1 MNKNWSKT
9 TLGKIISEGN
19 GKFQTGPF
27 GSQLHASDYV
37 KDGIPCIMPAN
48 MKNNRVDIDNIARI
62 SEKDAKRL
70 SKHIVKKGDILYS
83 RRGDITLKALIT
95 DKEVGYFCGTGCLL
109 IRAGDKID
117 PEFLTYLLST
127 ETNKVWIVKQ
137 AVGAT
142 MPNLNTDILSRFP
155 LYIPSFKTQQSIAA
169 VLSALDKKIA
179 LNKQINARLEEMA
192 KTLYDYWFVQFDF
205 PDANGKPYKSSGGD
219 MVFDE
224 TLKREIPKEWEVK
237 QISHWIKADK
247 SGDWGKEQ
255 QEGNYT
261 VKVNCVRGADIN
273 AINLQGNIETPIRFI
288 LAKNEHKLLSPFD
301 FVVEISGGSPT
312 QSTGR
317 LAPISQYVLDRFDL
331 PLICSNF
338 CKAISL
344 KDTSYFYQFAF
355 MWSDIYKNNI
365 LFGWEGKT
373 SGIKNLL
380 FDNFVNGYF
389 ECFPPK
395 EIAEQFFKIIDKN
408 HQEQQLLLKQN
419 HQLTQLRDF
428 LLPMLMNGQVSV
440 TCSGARDG

>member
-1 MNKNWSKT
+1 MTNIVTITANNYCHSVFDGTHATPKPCPNGYRLITSKNITGDGINISDAYF
-9 TLGKIISEGN
+9 ISEQDYFEINKRSKVYQWDILFSMIGTVGN
-19 GKFQTGPF
+19 LYLEEN
-27 GSQLHASDYV
+27 S
-37 KDGIPCIMPAN
+37 
-48 MKNNRVDIDNIARI
+48 DIDYAIKNIGVFSCRDEFKAKWLFYYLQSPMARNHI
-62 SEKDAKRL
+62 KRFLNGAVQKFLSLKQLRDFPILPFEKDKI
-70 SKHIVKKGDILYS
+70 SIVEI
-83 RRGDITLKALIT
+83 
-95 DKEVGYFCGTGCLL
+95 
-109 IRAGDKID
+109 
-117 PEFLTYLLST
+117 
-127 ETNKVWIVKQ
+127 
-137 AVGAT
+137 
-142 MPNLNTDILSRFP
+142 
-155 LYIPSFKTQQSIAA
+155 
-169 VLSALDKKIA
+169 LSALDKKIA

-205 PDANGKPYKSSGGD
+205 PDANGKPYKSSGGE

-224 TLKREIPKEWEVK
+224 TLKREIPKGWEVK
-237 QISHWIKADK
+237 QISHWIKTDK

-255 QEGNYT
+255 QEGHYT

-273 AINLQGNIETPIRFI
+273 AINSQGNIEAPIRFI
-288 LAKNEHKLLSPFD
+288 LAKNAHKLLSPFD

-317 LAPISQYVLDRFDL
+317 LAPISQYVLERFDL

-344 KDTSYFYQFAF
+344 KDTSYFYQFTF

-395 EIAEQFFKIIDKN
+395 EIAEKFFKIIDKN

-440 TCSGARDG
+440 AE

>member
-9 TLGKIISEGN
+9 TLGSLGKISMCKRILKEETSE
-19 GKFQTGPF
+19 
-27 GSQLHASDYV
+27 S
-37 KDGIPCIMPAN
+37 
-48 MKNNRVDIDNIARI
+48 
-62 SEKDAKRL
+62 
-70 SKHIVKKGDILYS
+70 GDIPFYKISTFGGIADAFISKDIFEKYRETYSYPKIGDVLISAAGTLGKTVIFDGKPSYFQDSNIVWVDNDEKTVINSFLYYFYQTNPWIKTTGS
-83 RRGDITLKALIT
+83 TINRLYNNDIKNLEISFPDLI
-95 DKEVGYFCGTGCLL
+95 K
-109 IRAGDKID
+109 
-117 PEFLTYLLST
+117 
-127 ETNKVWIVKQ
+127 
-137 AVGAT
+137 
-142 MPNLNTDILSRFP
+142 
-155 LYIPSFKTQQSIAA
+155 QQSIAA
-169 VLSALDKKIA
+169 VLSALDKKIT

-205 PDANGKPYKSSGGD
+205 PDANGKPYKSSGGE

-224 TLKREIPKEWEVK
+224 TLKREIPKGWEVK
-237 QISHWIKADK
+237 QISHWIKTDK

-255 QEGNYT
+255 QEGHYT

-273 AINLQGNIETPIRFI
+273 AINSQGNIEAPIRFI
-288 LAKNEHKLLSPFD
+288 LAKNAHKLLSPFD

-317 LAPISQYVLDRFDL
+317 LAPISQYVLERFDL

-395 EIAEQFFKIIDKN
+395 EIAEKFFKIIDKN

-440 TCSGARDG
+440 AE